1 MRKFIV
7 VKIIMNTY
15 LKYISLLSF
24 VLFSTFVLAQNNGGL
39 NIQGERFTVRGSVIE
54 SDTRNPIPDVNI
66 EVNGGGYA
74 TTDIM
79 GDFRIEVRIGDE
91 LTIRY
96 KDFETVYYTIKSNE
110 RIEVQVETNKKER
123 TLSKYS
129 KRLRS
134 NPESFKSLIDSADV
148 YLKKDARKS
157 IQFISEALVETN
169 SAKENGIAYES
180 LGDIYFYWKQYD
192 LAVSNYRISL
202 QSTNSNE
209 VSLKLANAYKL
220 NKNYQESIQTYKALD
235 KRELTNWQLVSLYE
249 GLGDVYL
256 LTKDFNTSI
265 DNYKQG
271 LTVAQN
277 HLIKPKETDL
287 NSKIAQAYSAKGDAD
302 KAKGFFYKSLNLAN
316 SENKKRAV
324 SEKLKVAD
332 FQNDISDYSEEIQ
345 LRKEA
350 LNTISEIEADSVFE
364 NESPLTPQKQNYKIG
379 NAYASQGDVGNA
391 ISYLEKSIVEAESKS
406 DLIVKK
412 DATRRLS
419 EVYQTAEDYEKS
431 LKAFQDYVDL
441 VDQVYAKKEQQI
453 SQAARFSKELSN
465 KQNRITSLE
474 SDRELSES
482 KYQLSTEQTKRQKL
496 IIYSL
501 IGGLALLLLAA
512 FLMFKYIKQQ
522 RLANNLLALK
532 SLRSQM
538 NPHFIFNALNS
549 VNSFIASNDERTA
562 NKYLTDFSLLMRA
575 VLENSEQDFIPL
587 EKEIKLLELYTKLEH
602 FRFKDKFDY
611 TIKVDKNINVNDFVI
626 PPMLLQPYIE
636 NAVWHG
642 LRYKKTKG
650 NLEIAINQSN
660 PNEIT
665 ISIIDDGIGRAQSKA
680 LKTEHQQKQNSKGMG
695 NIKKRVSIL
704 NEMYKDKVDVSISDF
719 QEEVDTGTKVIV
731 TLKKD

>member
-1 MRKFIV
+1 
-7 VKIIMNTY
+7 MNTY
-15 LKYISLLSF
+15 LKYIALLSF

-202 QSTNSNE
+202 QSANSNE

-235 KRELTNWQLVSLYE
+235 KREFTNWQLVSLYE

-350 LNTISEIEADSVFE
+350 LNTISEIEADSVFD

-453 SQAARFSKELSN
+453 SQAARFSKELST

-665 ISIIDDGIGRAQSKA
+665 ISIIDDGIGRTQSKA
-680 LKTEHQQKQNSKGMG
+680 LKTEHQQKQNSQGMG

-704 NEMYKDKVDVSISDF
+704 NEMYKDKVDVSIGDF
-719 QEEVDTGTKVIV
+719 QKEVDTGTKVIV

>member
-1 MRKFIV
+1 
-7 VKIIMNTY
+7 MNTY
-15 LKYISLLSF
+15 LKYIALLSF

>member
-1 MRKFIV
+1 
-7 VKIIMNTY
+7 MNTY
-15 LKYISLLSF
+15 LKYIALLSF

-110 RIEVQVETNKKER
+110 RIEVQVETNKRER

-350 LNTISEIEADSVFE
+350 LNTISEIEADSVFD

-453 SQAARFSKELSN
+453 SQAARFSKELST

-587 EKEIKLLELYTKLEH
+587 EKEIQLLELYTKLEH

-611 TIKVDKNINVNDFVI
+611 IIKVDKNINVNDFVI

-660 PNEIT
+660 LNEIT
-665 ISIIDDGIGRAQSKA
+665 ISIIDDGIGRTQSKA

-704 NEMYKDKVDVSISDF
+704 NEMYKDKVDVSIGDF
-719 QEEVDTGTKVIV
+719 QKEVDTGTKVIV

>member
-1 MRKFIV
+1 
-7 VKIIMNTY
+7 MNTY
-15 LKYISLLSF
+15 LKYIALLSF

-110 RIEVQVETNKKER
+110 RIEVQVETNKRER

-235 KRELTNWQLVSLYE
+235 KRELTNWQLVWLYE

-350 LNTISEIEADSVFE
+350 LNTISEIEADSVFD

-453 SQAARFSKELSN
+453 SQAARFSKELST

-660 PNEIT
+660 LNEIT
-665 ISIIDDGIGRAQSKA
+665 ISIIDDGIGRTQSKA

-704 NEMYKDKVDVSISDF
+704 NEMYKDKVDVSIGDF
-719 QEEVDTGTKVIV
+719 QKEVDTGTKVIV